1 MIWPQK
7 TGRSLLDIL
16 FLAKWVGPDVEIQ
29 SLNLTSGQRKPWTRF
44 SPADKTAVAGHT
56 KIRMTLDDT
65 HYAYELQRIY
75 STLFLADGLP

>member
-1 MIWPQK
+1 VIWPQK

-44 SPADKTAVAGHT
+44 FPTDKTAVAGHI
-56 KIRMTLDDT
+56 KDPYDVGRHSLGLRV
-65 HYAYELQRIY
+65 AAN
-75 STLFLADGLP
+75 LFALPG